1 VSEVDEE
8 VLRYVARHPF
18 VLVSH
23 VQALLDLQEQAAA
36 ERLASLSAE
45 GLIRLAPRLRNQL
58 AGYQVTRS
66 GLAQIG
72 SDLPVPRVDLR
83 RYWHDIGVGWLW
95 VAARNGVFGEIERVF
110 SEREMR
116 AADKAD
122 AAAKYAFDLE
132 LSPAVRA
139 KAADASFG
147 IRLESG
153 ATRGPVPMHYPDLVL
168 VVPSGRL
175 AVQLQLKGVGRDP
188 LEAILSGYGLKP
200 SITDVLFLVD
210 SSAVGLAV
218 QASAARLGLA
228 RSVHVQKVHLDRAI
242 R

>member
-8 VLRYVARHPF
+8 VLRYVARHPV

-23 VQALLDLQEQAAA
+23 VQAVLGLQEQAAA
-36 ERLASLSAE
+36 ERLDSLSAE
-45 GLIRLAPRLRNQL
+45 GLLRLAPKLRNQL
-58 AGYQVTRS
+58 AGYQITRS

-72 SDLPVPRVDLR
+72 SDLPVPPVDLR
-83 RYWHDIGVGWLW
+83 RYWHDIGVVWLW

-116 AADKAD
+116 AADQID
-122 AAAKYAFDLE
+122 AAAKDPVDLD
-132 LSPAVRA
+132 LSPALRA

-153 ATRGPVPMHYPDLVL
+153 ARRGPVPMHYPDLVL

-175 AVQLQLKGVGRDP
+175 AVQLQLTGVGRDP
-188 LEAILSGYGLKP
+188 LEAILSGYALKP

-210 SSAVGLAV
+210 SSAVAFAV
-218 QASAARLGLA
+218 RASAAWLGLA